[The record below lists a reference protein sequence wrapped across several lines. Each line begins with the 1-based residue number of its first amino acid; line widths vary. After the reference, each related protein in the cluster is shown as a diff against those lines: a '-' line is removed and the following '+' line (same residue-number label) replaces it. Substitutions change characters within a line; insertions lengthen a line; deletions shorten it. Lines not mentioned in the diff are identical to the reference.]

1 MDVTYAREQM
11 VDQQVR
17 AWDVLDGRVLNT
29 LREVPREKFVPEKY
43 RDLAYAD
50 TRIPLAHGTSMMTPM
65 QTGRLLQAL
74 KINNNDYALEVGTG
88 SGYLTACL
96 AHLAGKVLSLDI
108 YEDFTDQAR
117 QLLESLGVSNVQL
130 KTRDATTLDE
140 ENVYDVIAVTG
151 SLPRYTDNFERA
163 LKPGGRLFVVTG
175 TGPVMEAMLVT
186 RIAAEKWV
194 RDILFETSLP
204 ALVNCQAP
212 DSFRF

>member
-151 SLPRYTDNFERA
+151 SLPKYTDNFERA